1 MTEFIITGITGSS
14 EIIIEQR
21 SDEWF
26 SSRKGKITSSE
37 IYKIIGEGKTKGN
50 NLSETAKTYLLT
62 KVAEELGGHTDSMSS
77 SGIASL
83 KWGIDLEDTAIS
95 FYERIKSTKVDK
107 ASFIQYSDYYGGSPD
122 GLVLPDGIIEVKCP
136 YNSTN
141 HFKHG
146 MIKTN
151 EDFKKIAPNYYYQC
165 LSNIICAK
173 SDWCDF
179 ISFDPR
185 VHSNYNMFIFRL
197 NRNEEDVK
205 NLLERVEIANEYMQE
220 IRKTLRNI
228 NIE

>member
-1 MTEFIITGITGSS
+1 MTEILISGSS
-14 EIIIEQR
+14 DIMIEQR
-21 SDEWF
+21 SDEWI

-37 IYKIIGEGKTKGN
+37 IYKIVGEGKTKGST
-50 NLSETAKTYLLT
+50 LSETAKTYLLT
-62 KVAEELGGHTDSMSS
+62 KIAEELGGQTDSMSS

-83 KWGIDLEDTAIS
+83 KWGIDLEGTAIS
-95 FYERIKSTKVDK
+95 YYEKTKSLKVDK

-122 GLVLPDGIIEVKCP
+122 GLVLPEGIIEVKCP

-165 LSNIICAK
+165 LSNIVCTK
-173 SDWCDF
+173 SNWCDF

-185 VHSNYNMFIFRL
+185 VNKNYTMFIFRL

-205 NLLERVEIANEYMQE
+205 NILERVEIAKEYMEE
-220 IRKTLRNI
+220 IRKTLKI
-228 NIE
+228 